1 MYNRIMKGVSFLKC
15 IFIYNPV
22 SGRGVVDSDLGY
34 VIKMLHK
41 KYDRVD
47 VFESKSPDD
56 VTNIA
61 RNACLEYDAIIF
73 SGGDG
78 TFNDIARGVASQSVR
93 PPLGYIPTG
102 TANDNARNLGI
113 KRNVKK
119 AVKTIISGKTIKHDV
134 GMINDDYFMYAL
146 AMGACTKTPYT
157 TEHKAK
163 KILGRLAYVGNGI
176 NEFFTTPLSFV
187 KVVTE
192 NDSLDIE
199 CPLLLVMNSKSVGG
213 ISFNRYGHLN
223 DGTFDIIIIKDDT
236 SRGRIN
242 ILSTFI
248 YGLFGKK
255 WKKGAIFLTSSEFT
269 IDVPDDVTWCVDGQ
283 KGPNGKITVKN
294 LKGHLEIFVPKGKKK
309 GEKDV

>member
-1 MYNRIMKGVSFLKC
+1 MKC
-15 IFIYNPV
+15 IYIYNPV
-22 SGRGVVDSDLGY
+22 SGRGVYDSDLGY
-34 VIKMLHK
+34 IIKTLHK
-41 KYDRVD
+41 KYDSVD
-47 VFESKSPDD
+47 VRESKSPGDI
-56 VTNIA
+56 TQIA
-61 RNACLEYDAIIF
+61 SEACGVYDAIIF

-78 TFNDIARGVASQSVR
+78 TFNDVARGVAAQSVR
-93 PPLGYIPTG
+93 PPLGYIPMGTG
-102 TANDNARNLGI
+102 NDNARNLGI

-134 GMINDDYFMYAL
+134 GMINDDYFMYVL

-163 KILGRLAYVGNGI
+163 KILGRWAYVANGI

-187 KVVTE
+187 KVTTE
-192 NDSLDIE
+192 NDSFDIE

-236 SRGRIN
+236 SKGRFN

-255 WKKGAIFLTSSEFT
+255 WKRGAIFLKSSEFT
-269 IDVPDDVTWCVDGQ
+269 VDVPSDVTWCVDGQ
-283 KGPNGKITVKN
+283 KGPSGKIIVKN
-294 LKGHLEIFVPKGKKK
+294 LKGHLEIFVPKGKKNGVK
-309 GEKDV
+309 